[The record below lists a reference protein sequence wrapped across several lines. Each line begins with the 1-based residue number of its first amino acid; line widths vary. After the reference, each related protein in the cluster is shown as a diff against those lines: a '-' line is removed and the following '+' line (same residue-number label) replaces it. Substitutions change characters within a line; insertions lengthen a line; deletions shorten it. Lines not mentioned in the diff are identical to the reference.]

1 MTLGDARQ
9 TEQTRRAQAAL
20 GQDIPTRR
28 PTSDVTLRA
37 FLDETYEA
45 WMTSA
50 YGKGSTQVVQIRSA
64 FRDLLDLKLSEL
76 TTVRIER
83 WRVSR
88 DVLSRGARRPGETAI
103 PVSETVND
111 QSRH

>member
-20 GQDIPTRR
+20 GHDIPKPW

-37 FLDETYEA
+37 FLDDTYVA
-45 WMTSA
+45 WMKSA
-50 YGKGSTQVVQIRSA
+50 YATRTSQLVQIRSA
-64 FRDLLDLKLSEL
+64 VRDLLDLKLSEL
-76 TTVRIER
+76 TTARIER

-103 PVSETVND
+103 P
-111 QSRH
+111 